1 MPDTVSELA
10 RRLAENA
17 EAVCRH
23 YLSNGRPAGGY
34 WLVGDVRNTPGR
46 SLYVRLRGP
55 TTGKGAA
62 GKWTDAATG
71 EHGDLLDLI
80 AATQGLHAIGDV
92 LDEARRFLGLTH
104 ARPTSPPSGQSA
116 ASPRSTATGSPE
128 AARRLFALSRPIA
141 GTLAEA
147 YLHGRGIP
155 QQHDAAT
162 LRFHPRCFYRPD
174 DDSQPGDGAAWP
186 ALIAAVTDLDGVITG
201 VQRTWLDPGGRR
213 KAPVPTPRRAMGHL
227 LGHAVRFGTAEP
239 AKAGGMTHGVMAA
252 GEGIETVLSLR
263 GVLPT
268 LPMAAALSA
277 GHLAA
282 LLFPAGLRRLYVA
295 RDDDRAGRWA
305 ADTLAARARDA
316 GIEAIVLTPGA
327 GDFNDDLRQL
337 GPGALTARVRAQ
349 LAPEDVERFWRPPPR
364 AARTR

>member
-23 YLSNGRPAGGY
+23 YLSNGRRAGGY

-80 AATQGLHAIGDV
+80 AATRGLHELGDV

-104 ARPTSPPSGQSA
+104 TRPTSPPSGQSA
-116 ASPRSTATGSPE
+116 ASSRSTATGSPE
-128 AARRLFALSRPIA
+128 AARRLFVLSRPIA

-147 YLHGRGIP
+147 YLRERGIDRLR
-155 QQHDAAT
+155 DAPS

-174 DDSQPGDGAAWP
+174 DQEQPDKRGAWP
-186 ALIAAVTDLDGVITG
+186 ALVAAVTDLDGVITG
-201 VQRTWLDPGGRR
+201 VQRTWLDPAGHG

-227 LGHAVRFGTAEP
+227 LGHAVRFGAAERAP
-239 AKAGGMTHGVMAA
+239 ARAGVMVA

-263 GVLPT
+263 GVMPT

-305 ADTLAARARDA
+305 ADRLAARAQEA
-316 GIEAIVLTPGA
+316 GIEAIVLVPGG
-327 GDFNDDLRQL
+327 GDFNDDLRQR
-337 GPGALTARVRAQ
+337 GPQALAATVRGQ
-349 LAPEDVERFWRPPPR
+349 LAPEDVGRFWRPPPR

>member
-1 MPDTVSELA
+1 MPDTASELA
-10 RRLAENA
+10 RRLAANA

-23 YLSNGRPAGGY
+23 YLSNGRRAGGY
-34 WLVGDVRNTPGR
+34 WLVGDVHNTPGR

-55 TTGKGAA
+55 AEGKGAA

-80 AATQGLHAIGDV
+80 AAAQGLHELGDV
-92 LDEARRFLGLTH
+92 LDEARRFLGLNH
-104 ARPTSPPSGQSA
+104 ARAEPPSPA
-116 ASPRSTATGSPE
+116 PAGSPE

-147 YLHGRGIP
+147 YLRERGI
-155 QQHDAAT
+155 QQRHDAAT

-174 DDSQPGDGAAWP
+174 EDSQPGDRAAWP
-186 ALIAAVTDLDGVITG
+186 ALIAAVTDLQGIVTG
-201 VQRTWLDPGGRR
+201 VQRTWLDPAGG
-213 KAPVPTPRRAMGHL
+213 KAPVPTPRRAMGQL

-239 AKAGGMTHGVMAA
+239 ASAKTGVTGQGVMLA

-268 LPMAAALSA
+268 VQMTAALSA
-277 GHLAA
+277 AHLAA

-295 RDDDRAGRWA
+295 RDDDRAGGWA
-305 ADTLAARARDA
+305 ADRLAARAQEA
-316 GIEAIVLTPGA
+316 GIEAIVLAPDA

-337 GPGALTARVRAQ
+337 GPGALAARVRAQ
-349 LAPEDVERFWRPPPR
+349 LAPEDVRRFWRPP
-364 AARTR
+364 ARGGRSR